1 MNSFILIIIIA
12 LSKEIIIEDAVYD
25 FQYKN
30 MYFNYENNILQI
42 SNILDDDIDSN
53 FRIRKISDNINISF
67 YLIEHIKTKLNIVI
81 SQNNTNNIILE
92 IINETNYLSYWTFI
106 HIIDNEYIIQNKNK
120 CYLKIKKINITCDNI
135 SLNEATH
142 FNITKIYEEINDN
155 IYDKELIER
164 EPIDVLIKYI
174 DLRDPL
180 LKRNGIH
187 QIKKDF
193 DNEELR
199 YCVRS
204 ILKNI
209 PWVRKIFILMPNEKV
224 RYFKDYEYINNKIK
238 YVKDNKIIPND
249 SSNSLAFQFR
259 FWKLQK
265 YGISDNFIAMDDDY
279 FIGQPLNKTNFFCVI
294 KGKVK
299 PAVISTKFI
308 KLDIVSARQKLN
320 KYKNLVKET
329 NLEQNSPFF
338 RYSLYLTYLYIMK
351 LFGNS
356 LYLPSH
362 THNAIPINLNELKEI
377 YDLVYQSDYKEGTLD
392 SLYRAIDNLQF
403 QTFVSSY
410 TFIKYQRKVKP
421 ISNKLINNKNTI
433 NADFNYSLFCIN
445 TGSFNYTSI
454 SFMKS
459 KIVMEYLFPNTSPY
473 EINNNYNIFFSAFN
487 IIYSIE
493 NEFSLYK
500 KKIIYKIEK
509 LEKELNNYKFEL
521 TLLFHFI
528 ILLFLS
534 ILIYFKYIFKL
545 KLISLKIN

>member
-1 MNSFILIIIIA
+1 MNSFILIIIIT
-12 LSKEIIIEDAVYD
+12 LSKVTNIENGVYD

-30 MYFNYENNILQI
+30 MYFIYENNILQI
-42 SNILDDDIDSN
+42 SNILNDEIDSN
-53 FRIRKISDNINISF
+53 YRIRQISNNFNNSF
-67 YLIEHIKTKLNIVI
+67 YLIEHVKTKLNLMI
-81 SQNNTNNIILE
+81 SKNNTNNIILKLM
-92 IINETNYLSYWTFI
+92 NEKEDLSYWNFI
-106 HIIDNEYIIQNKNK
+106 QINNHEYIIQNKNK
-120 CYLKIKKINITCDNI
+120 CYIRIKEINIICDNI
-135 SLNEATH
+135 SLNEASH
-142 FNITKIYEEINDN
+142 FNITKIYEEVEDN
-155 IYDKELIER
+155 IFDNELIEN

-180 LKRNGIH
+180 LKRKGIH

-224 RYFKDYEYINNKIK
+224 RYFKDYKYIKNRII
-238 YVKDNKIIPND
+238 YIKDNKILAND
-249 SSNSLAFQFR
+249 SSNSLAFQYR
-259 FWKLQK
+259 FWKLKK

-279 FIGQPLNKTNFFCVI
+279 FIGQSLNKSHFFYVN
-294 KGKVK
+294 KGKVR
-299 PAVISTKFI
+299 PAIISTKFI
-308 KLDIVSARQKLN
+308 KLDILSAKEKLN
-320 KYKNLVKET
+320 KYKNLVKKT

-362 THNAIPINLNELKEI
+362 THNAIPVNIRELKEI

-392 SLYRAIDNLQF
+392 SLYRNIENLQF

-410 TFIKYQRKVKP
+410 TFIKYKRKVKF

-454 SFMKS
+454 SFMIS
-459 KIVMEYLFPNTSPY
+459 KIVMEYLFPNISPY

-493 NEFSLYK
+493 KDLNIFK
-500 KKIIYKIEK
+500 KKLFNKIEN
-509 LEKELNNYKFEL
+509 LEKELNNYKFKL
-521 TLLFHFI
+521 TLVFQFI
-528 ILLFLS
+528 ILIFLS
-534 ILIYFKYIFKL
+534 LLIYFKVIFNL
-545 KLISLKIN
+545 KRI